1 MSKRLIFLL
10 PVVGFIAMAAV
21 IAYFMLSG
29 KDPKIIPSVLIDK
42 PAPEFFLPSI
52 EGAAGALG
60 TAHLKGQVSLLN
72 VFASWCIPCRV
83 EHPQI
88 TLLGK
93 IPGVA
98 LYGLNY
104 KDKAADA
111 NTWLARLGDPY
122 HRIGAD
128 IDGRAGIEWGVYGV
142 PETFIVDATGHIRYK
157 HVGPVMPQDLEETI
171 LPIIES
177 LKP

>member
-10 PVVGFIAMAAV
+10 PVVGFIAIAAV

-29 KDPKIIPSVLIDK
+29 KDAKIIPSALIDK
-42 PAPEFFLPSI
+42 PAPEFSLPSLD
-52 EGAAGALG
+52 GAAGALG

-72 VFASWCIPCRV
+72 VFASWCIPCKV

-88 TLLGK
+88 TRLGK

-104 KDKAADA
+104 KDKAGEAKA
-111 NTWLARLGDPY
+111 WLERLGNPY

-128 IDGRAGIEWGVYGV
+128 TDGRAGIEWGVYGV
-142 PETFIVDATGHIRYK
+142 PETFIVDAMGQIRYK
-157 HVGPVMPQDLEETI
+157 HVGPIMPRDLEETI

-177 LKP
+177 LMP

>member
-10 PVVGFIAMAAV
+10 PVVGFIAIAAV

-29 KDPKIIPSVLIDK
+29 RDPKIIPSALINK
-42 PAPEFFLPSI
+42 PVPEFSLPSI
-52 EGAAGALG
+52 DGAAGALG
-60 TAHLKGQVSLLN
+60 TAHLRGKVSLLN
-72 VFASWCIPCRV
+72 VFASWCIPCKV

-88 TLLGK
+88 TRLGK
-93 IPGVA
+93 VPDIA

-104 KDKAADA
+104 KDKADEAKA
-111 NTWLARLGDPY
+111 WLVRMGNPY

-128 IDGRAGIEWGVYGV
+128 TDGRAGIEWGVYGV
-142 PETFIVDATGHIRYK
+142 PETFIVDATGRIRYK
-157 HVGPVMPQDLEETI
+157 HVGPVMPRDLEEII

>member
-10 PVVGFIAMAAV
+10 PVTGFIAIAAV

-29 KDPKIIPSVLIDK
+29 KDAKIIPSALIDK
-42 PAPEFFLPSI
+42 PVPEFSLPSI
-52 EGAAGALG
+52 DGATGGLG

-88 TLLGK
+88 TRLGK

-104 KDKAADA
+104 KDKADEAKA
-111 NTWLARLGDPY
+111 WLERLGNPY

-128 IDGRAGIEWGVYGV
+128 TDGRAGIEWGVYGV

-157 HVGPVMPQDLEETI
+157 HVGPVMPRDLEETI

>member
-1 MSKRLIFLL
+1 MYKRLLFLM
-10 PVVGFIAMAAV
+10 PVVGFIVMAGV

-29 KDPKIIPSVLIDK
+29 RDSKIIPSALIDK
-42 PAPEFFLPSI
+42 PAPEFSLPSI
-52 EGAAGALG
+52 DGTAAALG

-72 VFASWCIPCRV
+72 VFASWCIPCKV

-88 TLLGK
+88 TRLGK

-98 LYGLNY
+98 LFGLNY
-104 KDKAADA
+104 KDKPAKAKA
-111 NTWLARLGDPY
+111 WLELLGNPY

-128 IDGRAGIEWGVYGV
+128 LNGRAGIEWGVYGV

-157 HVGPVMPQDLEETI
+157 HVGPVMPRDLDETI

>member
-1 MSKRLIFLL
+1 MSKRLVFLL
-10 PVVGFIAMAAV
+10 PVVGFIAIAAV

-29 KDPKIIPSVLIDK
+29 KDAKIIPSALIDK
-42 PAPEFFLPSI
+42 PAPEFSLPSI
-52 EGAAGALG
+52 DGAAGALG

-88 TLLGK
+88 TRLGK
-93 IPGVA
+93 VPGVA

-104 KDKAADA
+104 KDKADEAKA
-111 NTWLARLGDPY
+111 WLERLGNPY

-128 IDGRAGIEWGVYGV
+128 TDGRAGIEWGVYGV
-142 PETFIVDATGHIRYK
+142 PETFIVDATGRIRYK
-157 HVGPVMPQDLEETI
+157 HVGPVMPRDLEEII